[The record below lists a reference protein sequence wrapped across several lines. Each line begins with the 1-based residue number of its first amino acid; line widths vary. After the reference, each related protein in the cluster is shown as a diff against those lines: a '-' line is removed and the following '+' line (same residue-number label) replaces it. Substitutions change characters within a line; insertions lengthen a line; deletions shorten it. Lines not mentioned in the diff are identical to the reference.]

1 MIAPRQT
8 IAALAIS
15 AAALVGIAMHEGY
28 VDVAAP
34 PVAGDVA
41 TNGFGTTTHA
51 DGTPV
56 QIGEKTTPVRALA
69 HLLADADRHAK
80 AVKRCA
86 PVPMHQHEFDAYVSL
101 TYNIGASAF
110 CSSTVARRLK
120 AGDYAGACQAILMW
134 DKFKG
139 KPLAGLAKRRQAEY
153 RQCLGDDPPVAPVP
167 DQGVTAARAA
177 GGAG

>member
-15 AAALVGIAMHEGY
+15 AAALVGIATHEGY
-28 VDVAAP
+28 VDVAVP

-41 TNGFGTTTHA
+41 TNGFGTTMHA
-51 DGTPV
+51 NGTPV
-56 QIGEKTTPVRALA
+56 QRGEKTTPVRALV

-86 PVPMHQHEFDAYVSL
+86 PVPMHQHEFDAFVSL
-101 TYNIGASAF
+101 AYNIGPAAF
-110 CSSTVARRLK
+110 CSSTVAKRLT
-120 AGDYAGACQAILMW
+120 AGDYPGACAAILMW

-139 KPLAGLAKRRQAEY
+139 QQLAGLTRRRQNEY
-153 RQCLGDDPPVAPVP
+153 RQCLGTEPSVAPSSDTGAP
-167 DQGVTAARAA
+167 DARA
-177 GGAG
+177 GRGQS